1 MAAGCQRDQRD
12 QRVLFQFVSF
22 GSAKLFHMP
31 WIVCMT
37 DILWLPCELLPG
49 TSAMTGVSA
58 LAESLQK
65 NRTLQYLAL
74 DNNQISQQPGR
85 RVDPVDPECFQWAKS
100 SGVIPWPRWT
110 ARLGVAALAKTLHK
124 NRVMQ
129 QLLVLH
135 PGNLLFSEA
144 GNPKLRDWSQN
155 IFICWYSVWNVFL
168 HPDFDTN
175 PCVKTRCMT
184 VKVAHVLS
192 SISQQ
197 VHTYIHL
204 HTYIRTYVQ
213 TDRQTDRRTD
223 GPTDRQT
230 DIHTYTYIHIHTHTY
245 TYIHI
250 HTHKYTYIHIHI
262 HTHSYTYIHIH
273 THTYTYIHI
282 RTHTYTYV
290 HIRTHTYFTLLY
302 FTLLYFTL
310 HYITYIHTWY
320 IIFIYSHIFPYIAI
334 YYLIFPYHYLICLS
348 IYCSFDILQAFCS
361 WESSQVVPGFE
372 LHEGSRWGIDTVGA
386 LLHLFDGRMVQ
397 NQWLLYSYPLVI

>member
-85 RVDPVDPECFQWAKS
+85 RVDPECFQWAKS

-204 HTYIRTYVQ
+204 HTYVLTY
-213 TDRQTDRRTD
+213 RQTDRPTDGRTD
-223 GPTDRQT
+223 RPT

-250 HTHKYTYIHIHI
+250 HTHTYTYIYIHI
-262 HTHSYTYIHIH
+262 HTHSDTYIHIH
-273 THTYTYIHI
+273 TYTYTYIHI

-302 FTLLYFTL
+302 FTLHYITL
-310 HYITYIHTWY
+310 HYITLHYIHTYIHTWY

-372 LHEGSRWGIDTVGA
+372 LHEGSRRGIDTVGA